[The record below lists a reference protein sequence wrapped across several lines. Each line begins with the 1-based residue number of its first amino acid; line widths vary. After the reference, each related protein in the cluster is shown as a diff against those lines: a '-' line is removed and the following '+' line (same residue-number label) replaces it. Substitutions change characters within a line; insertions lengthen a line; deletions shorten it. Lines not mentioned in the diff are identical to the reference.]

1 MRARIVIGG
10 LLVSAGILAVGVE
23 STVTQLSATTS
34 LVQPLAGAAP
44 SSGGTGTAG
53 DSGDS
58 GTSGA
63 APSSSPS
70 QSSASGSNPAATNG
84 LTDGTYTGTAVS
96 TRYGTVQVQV
106 TISGGT
112 FGDVTALHLTDDD
125 GRSVQISARAA
136 PVLAQEA
143 VAAQSASIDTVS
155 GATYTS
161 DGYLQSLQSAL
172 DQAR

>member
-44 SSGGTGTAG
+44 SSGGTGTEG
-53 DSGDS
+53 TS
-58 GTSGA
+58 GTAGA

-70 QSSASGSNPAATNG
+70 SSDTSGSSPAATTG

-96 TRYGTVQVQV
+96 TRDGTVQVQV

>member
-1 MRARIVIGG
+1 MRACIVIGG

-44 SSGGTGTAG
+44 SSGGTGTEG
-53 DSGDS
+53 TS
-58 GTSGA
+58 GTAGA

-70 QSSASGSNPAATNG
+70 SSDTSGSSPAATTG

-112 FGDVTALHLTDDD
+112 FGDVTALHLTDED

>member
-44 SSGGTGTAG
+44 SSGGTGTEG
-53 DSGDS
+53 TS
-58 GTSGA
+58 GTAGA

-70 QSSASGSNPAATNG
+70 SSDTSGSSPAATTG

>member
-34 LVQPLAGAAP
+34 LGQPLAGAAP
-44 SSGGTGTAG
+44 SSGGSGTKGTSGTA
-53 DSGDS
+53 
-58 GTSGA
+58 GA

-70 QSSASGSNPAATNG
+70 SSDTSGSSPAATTG

>member
-1 MRARIVIGG
+1 MGG

-44 SSGGTGTAG
+44 SSGGTGTEG
-53 DSGDS
+53 TS
-58 GTSGA
+58 GTAGA

-70 QSSASGSNPAATNG
+70 SSDTSGSSPAATTG

>member
-1 MRARIVIGG
+1 VRARIVIGG

-53 DSGDS
+53 DSG
-58 GTSGA
+58 TSGA

-70 QSSASGSNPAATNG
+70 SSSDTSGSSPAATTG
-84 LTDGTYTGTAVS
+84 LTDGTYTGTAVP

-112 FGDVTALHLTDDD
+112 FGDVTALHLTDAD

-161 DGYLQSLQSAL
+161 DGYLQSLQFAL

>member
-1 MRARIVIGG
+1 VRARIVIGG

-44 SSGGTGTAG
+44 SSGGTGTEG
-53 DSGDS
+53 TS
-58 GTSGA
+58 GTAGA

-70 QSSASGSNPAATNG
+70 SSDTSGSSPAATTG